1 VDKGEGKEGEKERER
16 KKEGETNGNETEWT
30 GNVREPGIVRG
41 GADRQA
47 DGSLLP

>member
-1 VDKGEGKEGEKERER
+1 MDRREGKKGGKA
-16 KKEGETNGNETEWT
+16 KEGETNGNETEWT
-30 GNVREPGIVRG
+30 ENVRELGIVRG